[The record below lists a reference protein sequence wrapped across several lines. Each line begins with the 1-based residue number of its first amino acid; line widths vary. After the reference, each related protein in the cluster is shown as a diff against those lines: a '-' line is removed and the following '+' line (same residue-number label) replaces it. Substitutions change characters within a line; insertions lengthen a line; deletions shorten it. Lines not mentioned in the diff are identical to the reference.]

1 MTMRLFKN
9 AMPRVRRAMLIGLAI
24 VPAMACADPGYPNRP
39 IKILLGFTPGSSSDA
54 VLRMIAKPLS
64 ERLGTPV
71 VVENKSGAGGIIAA
85 ESVAKAPGDGY
96 TLLFLASAHAT
107 SAAMKKSLPYH
118 PINDFSWITSV
129 VTYPMA
135 LAVAPAS
142 PFRSFAEV
150 LQAAKANP
158 KKYSYSSVGVG
169 TAHHLLGEWVLSE
182 SGAEMVHVP
191 YRGGAGALAELLGGR
206 IDFMFDT
213 MTGAAPLA
221 KEKRI
226 NLLAISSPKG
236 QSPVSGVPT
245 IADSLPG
252 VVYESW
258 LGIAAPPNTSPAIIE
273 RLNREVRGILAQDD
287 INRKLAEMG
296 ATVKPGSPAEFRERI
311 EKDISIFKKVIVDRK
326 IEQE

>member
-1 MTMRLFKN
+1 MTIRSIDN
-9 AMPRVRRAMLIGLAI
+9 ARRRIRRAIILGLALAPI
-24 VPAMACADPGYPNRP
+24 MASADPGYPNRP
-39 IKILLGFTPGSSSDA
+39 VKILLGFTPGSSSDA

-64 ERLGTPV
+64 ERLGTSV

-85 ESVAKAPGDGY
+85 ESVAKAPADGY

-118 PINDFSWITSV
+118 PINDFSWISSV

-135 LAVAPAS
+135 LAVAPGS
-142 PFRSFAEV
+142 TFRSFAEV

-191 YRGGAGALAELLGGR
+191 YRGGAGALTELLGGR

-226 NLLAISSPKG
+226 NLLAISSPEG
-236 QSPVSGVPT
+236 QSPVTGVPAM
-245 IADSLPG
+245 ADSLPG

-258 LGIAAPPNTSPAIIE
+258 LGIAAPPNTSPAIVE
-273 RLNREVRGILAQDD
+273 RLNKEIRGILAQED
-287 INRKLAEMG
+287 IKRKLADMG
-296 ATVKPGSPAEFRERI
+296 ATVKPGSPVEFRQRI
-311 EKDISIFKKVIVDRK
+311 EKDISIFRKIIAERK